1 MKKLLVLLAL
11 LAFLV
16 LSTLAFAQ
24 VDTSK
29 PMVTGKGNVAALPG
43 RVLVTNQTKT
53 ATPPTAEKPV
63 ELTKFEVTGSLLRPA
78 AKSAES
84 AKS

>member
-11 LAFLV
+11 PV
-16 LSTLAFAQ
+16 LSALAFAQ

-29 PMVTGKGNVAALPG
+29 PMVTSKGNVTATLPG

-53 ATPPTAEKPV
+53 TTPPTAEKPV
-63 ELTKFEVTGSLLRPA
+63 ELTKFEVTGSLLRPVA
-78 AKSAES
+78 RSAES
-84 AKS
+84 AKR

>member
-1 MKKLLVLLAL
+1 MKKLIVLLVLPA
-11 LAFLV
+11 

-43 RVLVTNQTKT
+43 RVLVTNQTASAPEAD
-53 ATPPTAEKPV
+53 ATVK
-63 ELTKFEVTGSLLRPA
+63 LTKFEVTGSLLRPA
-78 AKSAES
+78 AKPTAP
-84 AKS
+84 AQR

>member
-1 MKKLLVLLAL
+1 MKKLIVLLVLPA
-11 LAFLV
+11 

-43 RVLVTNQTKT
+43 RVLVTNQTAPAPEAD
-53 ATPPTAEKPV
+53 ATVK
-63 ELTKFEVTGSLLRPA
+63 LTKFEVTGSLLRPA
-78 AKSAES
+78 AKPAVP
-84 AKS
+84 AKR